1 MEVKAYLAVLR
12 RRAWIIIVAALV
24 CVAVVAY
31 GFDKIP
37 PVYEASTSLRV
48 LTPIEGGA
56 TYVQFQIYYGNRL
69 ANTYVQLASSNAVM
83 EEMQKRLG
91 LVKPPKVTV
100 EAIPD
105 SEIVKITAQASDPKM
120 AVNIAN
126 TLAEIV
132 SSQSVNPYV
141 TSTETAPQVLQG
153 RLETLQTEFMKARSN
168 ADALVI
174 PYSDISAQITVLTRT
189 INQKEQNY
197 QDLRRQYEDAQ
208 VQEAVELYASR
219 IAQQK
224 AIQDL
229 VGKKMDVLGAELE
242 KDKAQLETLT
252 AKQTEYLQQLNQ
264 AQHDADTKEAN
275 YNSMLNQVDLARIAE
290 NIRTNS
296 TGTLMINSA
305 ELPTDPIGLN
315 RWIAMVLGGLIGLA
329 AGVVLAFIAESLDNT
344 IYTVEEVEAITGA
357 PSLGT
362 VPSVRVRSLD
372 KLDLLGSF
380 GDNPPLRE
388 SFRSIAASLLLQTR
402 SSGANTIM
410 VTSAEPMEGKS
421 LFLAYLAIAL
431 AQSRRKVVVVDG
443 DLRLSRQ
450 HLMFHLANTQ
460 GLSDVLAETTRL
472 EDAIQATPVGNLWL
486 LPGGTEYA
494 NPVELLVGPQLPEI
508 IERLS
513 SHYDYVLINSP
524 SYLAVADG
532 ELLSEVSQGVIM
544 VTRRKE
550 SNKDAIRNTVR
561 MLKEA
566 HAKLLGVV
574 VNSVKPKP
582 RYAYYNRSR
591 GGRVLRPDSGDRE
604 QKPPLV
610 EGNIPS

>member
-12 RRAWIIIVAALV
+12 RRAWILIVATLI

-69 ANTYVQLASSNAVM
+69 ANTYVQMASSNAVM

-91 LVKPPKVTV
+91 LSEPPKVKV

-105 SEIVKITAQASDPKM
+105 SEIVKITAQAADPVT
-120 AVNIAN
+120 AVKIAN

-132 SSQSVNPYV
+132 TTQSINPYMA
-141 TSTETAPQVLQG
+141 STETAPQVLES
-153 RLETLQTEFMKARSN
+153 RLATLETEYTKARAN
-168 ADALVI
+168 ADALVK

-208 VQEAVELYASR
+208 VQQAVEVYAGLKAR
-219 IAQQK
+219 QQ

-229 VGKKMDVLGAELE
+229 VSQKLTTLGAELD

-252 AKQTEYLQQLNQ
+252 AQQTEFLQQLNT
-264 AQHDADTKEAN
+264 AQREADTKESN
-275 YNSMLNQVDLARIAE
+275 YNSMRNQVDLARIAE

-296 TGTLMINSA
+296 TGTLVVDTA
-305 ELPTDPIGLN
+305 ELPTDPIGLS
-315 RWIAMVLGGLIGLA
+315 RWMALVLGALVGLA
-329 AGVVLAFIAESLDNT
+329 AGVVMAFIVESMDNT
-344 IYTVEEVEAITGA
+344 IYSAEEVEAITGA
-357 PSLGT
+357 PTLGT
-362 VPSVRVRSLD
+362 VPSVRIRSLD

-388 SFRSIAASLLLQTR
+388 SFRSIAATLLLQTR
-402 SSGANTIM
+402 SNATNIIM

-421 LFLAYLAIAL
+421 LFTAYLGLAL

-443 DLRLSRQ
+443 DMRLSQQ
-450 HLMFHLANTQ
+450 HLMFHVANTQ
-460 GLSDVLAETTRL
+460 GLSDVLAETTPL
-472 EDAIQATPVGNLWL
+472 SEAVQPTQIANVSL

-494 NPVELLVGPQLPEI
+494 NPVELLVGPLLPEVMK
-508 IERLS
+508 ELAAR
-513 SHYDYVLINSP
+513 YDYVLVDSP
-524 SYLAVADG
+524 SFLAVADS
-532 ELLSEVSQGVIM
+532 ELLAEVSQGVIM

-550 SNKDAIRNTVR
+550 SSKDAIRNTVR
-561 MLKEA
+561 MLKDA

-591 GGRVLRPDSGDRE
+591 GGRVLRPDTDHE

-610 EGNIPS
+610 EGNISS